1 MMKKGYREFALSIKR
16 MGMGQSVAGLV
27 SLLDEMIMDYDED
40 TINLLRYQLN
50 TTYIEK
56 DKVLCNEGDDLA
68 AAFYVI
74 GGQVTL
80 SMTAPSMYWYFHF
93 F

>member
-16 MGMGQSVAGLV
+16 MVMGQSVAGLV

-80 SMTAPSMYWYFHF
+80 SMTAPSMYWYFNF

>member
-16 MGMGQSVAGLV
+16 MVMGQSVAGLV

-56 DKVLCNEGDDLA
+56 DKVLCN
-68 AAFYVI
+68 
-74 GGQVTL
+74 
-80 SMTAPSMYWYFHF
+80 
-93 F
+93 